1 MNNNEP
7 DFRFPLRV
15 YWQDTDAGGVVFHAN
30 YLNFFER
37 ARVEWLRGLGLSQ
50 EDLRTRL
57 NVMLVISQLSVR
69 YLQPARLDDLL
80 EVDVTLEAHRAA
92 SVHLTQQVWR
102 LSAPE
107 PAEPPQRQQ
116 LGHADFRLACVDART
131 FQPCRIPSELHQCLN
146 P

>member
-1 MNNNEP
+1 MNNEP

-50 EDLRTRL
+50 EDLRSRL
-57 NVMLVISQLSVR
+57 HTMLVISQLSVD

-80 EVDVTLEAHRAA
+80 EIDVTLREVRAA
-92 SVHLTQQVWR
+92 SVHLAQQAWR
-102 LSAPE
+102 VSGNE
-107 PAEPPQRQQ
+107 RQR
-116 LGHADFRLACVDART
+116 LGHSQLRLACVDART
-131 FQPCRIPSELHQCLN
+131 FQPRRLPTELHQCLQ
-146 P
+146 PSP